1 MRKKK
6 SSDEGGGP
14 NWLDTYADMVTL
26 LLTFFVLLF
35 SISSVNAEKWEILVK
50 SFAGDSG
57 EQKQIV
63 VNADPKDADQSG
75 LVSSDDRNG
84 LLSGENQADSIVPEK
99 PEDITDFD
107 QLYYY
112 LKKYVEDNNLKSD
125 IELQKG
131 DNFTF
136 VTFRNN
142 IFFSGDSAVLRSEG
156 KKVLDVFSRA
166 LKPIHD
172 QIGAVRFEGHTARS
186 GSKDD
191 PNNVEVDWQLSAQRA
206 VNVLTYIYGKNV
218 IEPKKLTAT
227 GHGEHDPIVPH
238 DGTEATRIRNRRV
251 EIYIAREGTAELS
264 LSEIYKQIEE
274 NEKAGKSGGQT
285 SAAAAKATTA
295 AKADAAK
302 ATTAAN
308 ASAATAAANVT
319 SAAKAQSDAKATTA
333 KNN

>member
-6 SSDEGGGP
+6 ALDEGGGP

-35 SISSVNAEKWEILVK
+35 SISSVNAEKWEVLVK
-50 SFAGDSG
+50 SFAGNSG
-57 EQKQIV
+57 QQKQIV
-63 VNADPKDADQSG
+63 INADQKDSEDSG
-75 LVSSDDRNG
+75 LVPSDDRDG
-84 LLSGENQADSIVPEK
+84 LLSGDNEAQSVVPEK

-112 LKKYVEDNNLKSD
+112 LKKYVEDNNLKAD

-142 IFFSGDSAVLRSEG
+142 IFFSGDSAVLRDEG
-156 KKVLDVFSRA
+156 KKVLNVFSRA

-191 PNNVEVDWQLSAQRA
+191 PNNVAVDWQLSSQRA

-227 GHGEHDPIVPH
+227 GHGEHMPIAPH
-238 DGTEATRIRNRRV
+238 DGTEATRIKNRRV
-251 EIYIAREGTAELS
+251 EIYIARANSSVLS
-264 LSEIYKQIEE
+264 LEEIYKELD
-274 NEKAGKSGGQT
+274 KSSSGGKT
-285 SAAAAKATTA
+285 ATTAKAASNTNAAAKATAA
-295 AKADAAK
+295 AKAD
-302 ATTAAN
+302 
-308 ASAATAAANVT
+308 SV
-319 SAAKAQSDAKATTA
+319 ATTA
-333 KNN
+333 KKD